1 MLSSTPMTVLDPDV
15 VIPSLST
22 RVRSSLT
29 MPTHILVARNWTQNN
44 DTTEASQNNTTTKAH
59 DSPIFYPNRD
69 GIIALALLA
78 AILGLF
84 MGLVLRD
91 LLDKRR
97 TGEFK
102 EDKKSC
108 GSFFRTLFRMPCIMC
123 SSDNL
128 RQLWIKFANLFRSK
142 KNKRVVKKA
151 DQDGIELD
159 ARLQSGRPIGVFNG
173 ASSPKI
179 AFASD
184 KTRGSNSKGKAVD
197 TTVLPQVADFSAG
210 QGFVSAPVRGASS
223 GSNRGDSSE
232 HDNALGISNPGGLST
247 ENAGSSSTNNHHGA
261 GSSSASAGRSHWWSL
276 RHGHGRDT
284 SHSHSHS
291 NSHSHDYGSHSY
303 DFGHTGSGGFDSGG
317 FGSGGFDG
325 GGGGGGGD

>member
-1 MLSSTPMTVLDPDV
+1 MLSSTPITVMDPNF

-29 MPTHILVARNWTQNN
+29 MPTQILVARNSTQNN
-44 DTTEASQNNTTTKAH
+44 TTKAH
-59 DSPIFYPNRD
+59 DSPIFSPDRD
-69 GIIALALLA
+69 GIISLALLA
-78 AILGLF
+78 AILGIF
-84 MGLVLRD
+84 VGLVLRD
-91 LLDKRR
+91 LLAKRR

-108 GSFFRTLFRMPCIMC
+108 GSFFRTLFRMPCLMC
-123 SSDNL
+123 SKDNL
-128 RQLWIKFANLFRSK
+128 RQLWIKFTNLFRSK
-142 KNKRVVKKA
+142 KNQRVVKKA

-159 ARLQSGRPIGVFNG
+159 VRLESGKPIGVFNG

-184 KTRGSNSKGKAVD
+184 TTRRSSSKGKAVD
-197 TTVLPQVADFSAG
+197 TTVLPRVADFSVG

-223 GSNRGDSSE
+223 GSNRDGSSE
-232 HDNALGISNPGGLST
+232 HDNTLGISNPGGLST
-247 ENAGSSSTNNHHGA
+247 ENAGSSSTNNHDA

-276 RHGHGRDT
+276 GHGHGHDASHSH

-303 DFGHTGSGGFDSGG
+303 DFGHTDSGGFDSGG
-317 FGSGGFDG
+317 FDGCDG
-325 GGGGGGGD
+325 GDGD

>member
-1 MLSSTPMTVLDPDV
+1 
-15 VIPSLST
+15 
-22 RVRSSLT
+22 
-29 MPTHILVARNWTQNN
+29 MPTQILVARNWTQNN
-44 DTTEASQNNTTTKAH
+44 TTTKAK
-59 DSPIFYPNRD
+59 DSPIFYPDRD

-97 TGEFK
+97 TGELK

-108 GSFFRTLFRMPCIMC
+108 GTFFRTLFRLPCILC
-123 SSDNL
+123 SKDNL
-128 RQLWIKFANLFRSK
+128 RQLWIKFTNIFRSK
-142 KNKRVVKKA
+142 KNRRVVKKA

-159 ARLQSGRPIGVFNG
+159 VRLESGKPIGVFNG

-179 AFASD
+179 AFASE
-184 KTRGSNSKGKAVD
+184 TTMRSSSKGKAVD
-197 TTVLPQVADFSAG
+197 TTVLPQVADLSVG
-210 QGFVSAPVRGASS
+210 QGFVSTPVRGASS
-223 GSNRGDSSE
+223 GSNRDASSE
-232 HDNALGISNPGGLST
+232 HDNALGIFNPGGFPT
-247 ENAGSSSTNNHHGA
+247 QNAGSSSTNNHGA

-276 RHGHGRDT
+276 GHGHGYDT

-303 DFGHTGSGGFDSGG
+303 DIGHTDSGGFDSGG
-317 FGSGGFDG
+317 FDGCGDG
-325 GGGGGGGD
+325 GGD

>member
-1 MLSSTPMTVLDPDV
+1 MLSSTPITVLDPNV

-29 MPTHILVARNWTQNN
+29 MPTQILVPRNWTQN
-44 DTTEASQNNTTTKAH
+44 TTTTKAK
-59 DSPIFYPNRD
+59 DSPIFYPDRD

-108 GSFFRTLFRMPCIMC
+108 GTFFRTLFRMPCIMC
-123 SSDNL
+123 SQDNL

-142 KNKRVVKKA
+142 KNQRVVKKA

-159 ARLQSGRPIGVFNG
+159 VRLQSGKPIGVFNG

-184 KTRGSNSKGKAVD
+184 KTRRSNSKGKAVD
-197 TTVLPQVADFSAG
+197 TTVLPRVADFSVG
-210 QGFVSAPVRGASS
+210 QGFISAPVRGASS
-223 GSNRGDSSE
+223 GSNREGSSE
-232 HDNALGISNPGGLST
+232 HDNTLSISNPGGLST
-247 ENAGSSSTNNHHGA
+247 ENAGSSSTNNHGA

-276 RHGHGRDT
+276 GHGHGHDT
-284 SHSHSHS
+284 SHSHSHSNSHSHNHS

-303 DFGHTGSGGFDSGG
+303 DFGHTDSGGFDSGG
-317 FGSGGFDG
+317 FDG
-325 GGGGGGGD
+325 CGGGGD

>member
-1 MLSSTPMTVLDPDV
+1 MLSSTPMTVLDPNV

-22 RVRSSLT
+22 RVRSGLT
-29 MPTHILVARNWTQNN
+29 MPTQILIARNWTQNN
-44 DTTEASQNNTTTKAH
+44 NTTEASQNTTTTTTTKAH
-59 DSPIFYPNRD
+59 DSPIFYPDRD

-128 RQLWIKFANLFRSK
+128 RQLWIKFTNLFRSK
-142 KNKRVVKKA
+142 KNQRMVKKA

-159 ARLQSGRPIGVFNG
+159 VRLQSGRPIGVFNG
-173 ASSPKI
+173 TSSPKI

-184 KTRGSNSKGKAVD
+184 KTRRSNSKGKAVA
-197 TTVLPQVADFSAG
+197 TTVLPQVADFSVG
-210 QGFVSAPVRGASS
+210 QGFVSTHVRGASS
-223 GSNRGDSSE
+223 SSNRGDSSE
-232 HDNALGISNPGGLST
+232 NDNTLGISNPGGLST

-261 GSSSASAGRSHWWSL
+261 GSSSTPAGRKHWWSL
-276 RHGHGRDT
+276 GHGHGHDT

-303 DFGHTGSGGFDSGG
+303 DFGHTDSGGFDSGG
-317 FGSGGFDG
+317 FDGGGSGG
-325 GGGGGGGD
+325 GD